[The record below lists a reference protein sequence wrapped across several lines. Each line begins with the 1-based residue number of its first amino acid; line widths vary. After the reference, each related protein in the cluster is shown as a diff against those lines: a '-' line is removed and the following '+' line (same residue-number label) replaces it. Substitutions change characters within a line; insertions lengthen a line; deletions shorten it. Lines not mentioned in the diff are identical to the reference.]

1 MNPVRVFVAATP
13 GEWLPMKVLEFS
25 MRETSARSV
34 EVRAIASF
42 DRPIQL
48 PKDVRNQPRTPFSFQ
63 RFLIPE
69 LCEFKGRAIYLD
81 ADMQVFADIDELWS
95 ATMGSHDL
103 LAVSE
108 GTDGRRGQF
117 SVMLLDCARLGWQI
131 EDVVRGL
138 DEGRHTYEQLM
149 YEMCVATSIGRTL
162 DSAWNSLEKYVPGT
176 TRLLH
181 YTDMDTQPW
190 VSLDNPLGRLWVA
203 CLKRAVGAGFI
214 ALEDVAREVAQG
226 HARPSLMPELAGARL
241 LDEQMRDMDAAFV
254 APYRSITGSSGGVRP
269 SWQATLAAYAR
280 RGLNGILA
288 RVR

>member
-1 MNPVRVFVAATP
+1 
-13 GEWLPMKVLEFS
+13 MKVLEFS